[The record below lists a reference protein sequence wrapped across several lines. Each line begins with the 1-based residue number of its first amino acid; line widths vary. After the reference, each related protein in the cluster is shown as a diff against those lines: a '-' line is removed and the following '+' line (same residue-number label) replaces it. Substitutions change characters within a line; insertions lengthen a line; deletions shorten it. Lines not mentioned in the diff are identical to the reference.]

1 MSYEIF
7 RQGLDAPIC
16 LTWEITYGCNLRCVH
31 CLSSSGQRREDELTT
46 DEAKRLIDEWAAM
59 KVFYINVGG
68 GEPMSRPDFF
78 VLMNDA
84 LDQGIG
90 VKFSTNGTLIDDA
103 AADWIGSRDYLD
115 VQISLDGATA
125 ATNDPVRGTGSF
137 LRARRAID
145 RLAAR
150 DVAFKI
156 NAVVTRQN
164 IHELDAL
171 YALATDN
178 GGQLRLTRLRPS
190 GRGIDVWERMRPAH
204 AQNRMLYEWLLAHP
218 DVLTGDSFFHL
229 SAYGQPLDGLN
240 MCGAGRIVCCVD
252 PVGEVYACPFVLSP
266 EFSAGNVRD
275 QGGFAW
281 LWRNAPLFAHLRVWQ
296 VGGRCQTCNAYA
308 LCHGGCFAVKHF
320 TGRSL
325 DAPDPDCV
333 FEPGSDEALKR

>member
-178 GGQLRLTRLRPS
+178 GGQVRLTRLRPS